1 MRIYFA
7 LCMILAFVSCENF
20 SMKSS
25 TIEPVQKT
33 EKNGLD
39 KVSQYVEVEEGR
51 MAWQKPE
58 LLIETLGDLNGKK
71 VADIGAGTGYFTF
84 RLVRK
89 GAKVIAIDVEK
100 DILHLIDVF
109 RVNMDS
115 IYQANIETR
124 LVPFDNPMLAD
135 QEVDVAL
142 IINTIGYIGNRKEY
156 FTKVK
161 AGLSEEG
168 VLMIVDFKASE
179 DLPESIAPNEQ
190 NLVSY
195 QTLHNE
201 LQEVGFNLIR
211 VNESM
216 LNYQYIIWALL

>member
-7 LCMILAFVSCENF
+7 LCMILVFVSCENF

-58 LLIETLGDLNGKK
+58 LLIETLGDLSGKK

-109 RVNMDS
+109 KVNMDS

-142 IINTIGYIGNRKEY
+142 IINTIGYIENRKDY
-156 FTKVK
+156 FAKVK

-195 QTLHNE
+195 QTLHDE